1 MIRFSFAGQTI
12 VEPTSDTNKNI
23 ITNSS
28 LPPSKKDET
37 DHSIS
42 TSTTISSETAIS
54 SDETTNTLDSNIVNN
69 NTIIKVEEPSFK
81 KEKSTTPVSVPPQQ
95 QQTTQQQQ
103 QPAAAVAAQDSVK
116 IVDINQKEQKT
127 DVDQINA
134 NDAMPAP
141 PVPAL
146 LHASKTAPSS
156 LHLQHQPHHRKS
168 EEAIR
173 LEKPIK
179 SAGSRSLEK
188 PKPTIEY
195 REDQWR
201 PDNPEGKRK
210 YTLDQLKVLG
220 NTEVAKEKPNLP
232 DSLLRALTPGKGGH
246 TVGGGGGGNQHR
258 NDIRGFTGL
267 MPDFA
272 SKSGMPMYNKR
283 PSQQGNRG
291 QGGQG
296 GNKSGSRNQE
306 PLKRIS
312 LKMQDPIKLREV
324 ENAWRPKMLQGEDG
338 RTKEE
343 KETDELYRKFRSVM
357 NKLTPENFD
366 ILLNEIMNAQ
376 IDTVDRLKGCIKLVF
391 EKAIAEPTYCTIY
404 AKVCKRLSS
413 INITKDSENKEEKPI
428 TFRVILLNQCQHE
441 FEKHKDDQSG
451 QTIKNEAIEKETD
464 DAKRKELMEQ
474 QEEEAIK
481 IRRRAVG
488 TVRFIG
494 ELYKIEMLN
503 DKIMLNCIQILL
515 DNGDED
521 SLECLCKLLTTI
533 GLRMETNAK
542 ILDNCFKKLNEFGDK
557 KSKVQVSSRI
567 R

>member
-1 MIRFSFAGQTI
+1 
-12 VEPTSDTNKNI
+12 
-23 ITNSS
+23 
-28 LPPSKKDET
+28 
-37 DHSIS
+37 
-42 TSTTISSETAIS
+42 
-54 SDETTNTLDSNIVNN
+54 
-69 NTIIKVEEPSFK
+69 
-81 KEKSTTPVSVPPQQ
+81 
-95 QQTTQQQQ
+95 
-103 QPAAAVAAQDSVK
+103 
-116 IVDINQKEQKT
+116 
-127 DVDQINA
+127 
-134 NDAMPAP
+134 MPAP
-141 PVPAL
+141 AVPVP

-156 LHLQHQPHHRKS
+156 LQMQHQPQHRKS
-168 EEAIR
+168 EEVIR

-188 PKPTIEY
+188 PKPAIEY
-195 REDQWR
+195 NEDQWR
-201 PDNPEGKRK
+201 PDNPQGKRK
-210 YTLDQLKVLG
+210 YTLDQLKDLG
-220 NTEVAKEKPNLP
+220 KTEVSKEKPNLP
-232 DSLLRALTPGKGGH
+232 DSIMRVLTPGKGGNSFGG
-246 TVGGGGGGNQHR
+246 GGGGGGNQHR

-272 SKSGMPMYNKR
+272 NKSGMPSYNKR

-306 PLKRIS
+306 PIKRIS
-312 LKMQDPIKLREV
+312 LKIMGDPVKLHEA
-324 ENAWRPKMLQGEDG
+324 ENAWKPKMLQGDDG
-338 RTKEE
+338 RSKEE

-366 ILLNEIMNAQ
+366 ILLNEMMSAQ
-376 IDTVDRLKGCIKLVF
+376 IDTVDRLKGCIQLVF
-391 EKAIAEPTYCTIY
+391 EKAISEPNYSTIY
-404 AKVCKRLSS
+404 AKVCKRLSA
-413 INITKDSENKEEKPI
+413 INISNDSESKDGKKV
-428 TFRVILLNQCQHE
+428 TFRVILLNQCQSE
-441 FEKHKDDQSG
+441 FEKHKDDTSG

-464 DAKRKELMEQ
+464 EVKRKELMEQ
-474 QEEEAIK
+474 QEEDSIK

-503 DKIMLNCIQILL
+503 DKIMLNCVSLLL

-533 GLRMETNAK
+533 GLRMESKEK
-542 ILDNCFKKLNEFGDK
+542 ILENCFKKLNEIGNK